1 MRWQNLKIGV
11 KIGLGF
17 SAMIVVAAIIAIIAF
32 INMGSI
38 QTETGGLSNEFI
50 PAISNAFQIDQNWK
64 EISSLLQSYDYTGD
78 DYYLN
83 KAKGRLT
90 KFKAALSKMME
101 LTGNS
106 KALKSSNKDFLAIQ
120 TDVDKFDKILGAYE
134 SQVTE
139 YATQFKRLE
148 SSLFLYRKLN
158 ASNSGRLS
166 SYVNEISSLITY
178 AMSRE
183 KPLYVSNLDEKIT
196 KLAAEV
202 KANRSNK
209 KTDSCLTV
217 FIDASRL
224 FAVNFIE
231 AKKIELSR
239 IELTSN
245 INWQIKGSSDIGFDK
260 VLAMGERTNETINS
274 ERIVLSISA
283 ILVLILGGLLVYFLT
298 NSITRPIHKGIE
310 LAHRIAEGDLT
321 QELDLELDRKDEVG
335 ILTDA
340 LNKVSQNLRSII
352 GYLSEN
358 SQIISDSSQKLLESA
373 NEISDGSKQQ
383 ASAAEEIS
391 SSMEEM
397 FANIQQNSDN
407 ARQTQKI
414 AETSVVEV
422 NKSKDSFKYATQSL
436 QDITDKVSVIN
447 DIAFQTNILALN
459 AAIEAARAGEHGKG
473 FAVVAGEVKR
483 LAEKSREAA
492 TVINDVSTST
502 MSMSKTAR
510 KELEALVPEIEK
522 TAGLILEI
530 ASASTEQTSAVE
542 LINNAM
548 QQLNS
553 VIQNNAQR
561 SDELA
566 SNSQEL
572 SRQAEELKE
581 LISSFKV

>member
-38 QTETGGLSNEFI
+38 QKETGSLSNEYI
-50 PAISNAFQIDQNWK
+50 PAISDAFQIDQNWK

-83 KAKGRLT
+83 KAKGRMT
-90 KFKAALSKMME
+90 KFKAALSKMIE
-101 LTGNS
+101 LTIS
-106 KALKSSNKDFLAIQ
+106 STALKSSNKEFLNIQ
-120 TDVDKFDKILGAYE
+120 TDVEKFDKILGAYE
-134 SQVTE
+134 SKVTE
-139 YATQFKRLE
+139 YAIQFKRVE

-158 ASNSGRLS
+158 GSNSGRLS
-166 SYVNEISSLITY
+166 SYVNEISSLITH

-183 KPLYVSNLDEKIT
+183 KPLYVTNLDEKIS
-196 KLAAEV
+196 KLAAEQ
-202 KANRSNK
+202 KANRGNK
-209 KTDSCLTV
+209 RTDSCLTV
-217 FIDASRL
+217 FVEASRL

-239 IELTSN
+239 IELASN

-260 VLAMGERTNETINS
+260 VLAMGERTNESINS
-274 ERIVLSISA
+274 ERVVLSITA
-283 ILVLILGGLLVYFLT
+283 IMVLVLGGLLVYFLT

-321 QELDLELDRKDEVG
+321 QELDLDRKDEVG

-414 AETSVVEV
+414 AETSAVGV
-422 NKSKDSFKYATQSL
+422 NRSKDSFKFATQSL

-492 TVINDVSTST
+492 TVINEVSTST

-510 KELEALVPEIEK
+510 QELESLVPEIEK
-522 TAGLILEI
+522 TAGLVMEI
-530 ASASTEQTSAVE
+530 ASANIEQSSAVE